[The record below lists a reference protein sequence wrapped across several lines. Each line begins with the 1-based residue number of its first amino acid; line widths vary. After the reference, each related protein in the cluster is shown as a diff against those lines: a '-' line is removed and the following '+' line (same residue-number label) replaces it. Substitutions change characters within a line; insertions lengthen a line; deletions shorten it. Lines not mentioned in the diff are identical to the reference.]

1 MRRDVFLNIVDP
13 ISQANLRRLFESDP
27 DTLRETDPFF
37 KSLLE
42 ADGKQKE
49 KARGLQMLRVE
60 IV

>member
-1 MRRDVFLNIVDP
+1 M
-13 ISQANLRRLFESDP
+13 SQANLRRLFDSDP

-37 KSLLE
+37 KSLLD

-49 KARGLQMLRVE
+49 KSRGLGMLRVE